1 MPNTV
6 KDERGSASVEAVV
19 VGPAVVLLLCLVIFG
34 GRVAMAHQMVQGIA
48 ADAAR
53 AASLARTPTQAR
65 SAAARAVEAGI
76 AGHHPCASHDLAL
89 DLDGFAKPVG
99 TPASVTATLTCRIA
113 TADLTLP
120 GVQGQLTVGATMSSP
135 LDTYRE
141 RR

>member
-1 MPNTV
+1 MTV

-34 GRVAMAHQMVQGIA
+34 GRVAMAHQRVQGIA
-48 ADAAR
+48 TDAAR

-65 SAAARAVEAGI
+65 FAAARAVEAGI
-76 AGHHPCASHDLAL
+76 AHHPCASHDLAV
-89 DLDGFAKPVG
+89 DLTGFSKPVG

-120 GVQGQLTVGATMSSP
+120 GIQGQITVGASMSSP
-135 LDTYRE
+135 LDTFRE